1 MKSQSNYKVI
11 HPMYGIWYATSLYGA
26 AKTIGC
32 NPSLIYN
39 NLDKKN
45 TFKEWTIEETD
56 EDFSDIPTKFI
67 NATNDFVK
75 KFHMDMYMRME
86 SVNSDD
92 IYPNLDEVQLNILRM
107 SR

>member
-11 HPMYGIWYATSLYGA
+11 HPMYGVWYATSLYGA

-45 TFKEWTIEETD
+45 TFKGWTIEETIL
-56 EDFSDIPTKFI
+56 DFSDIPSKFI
-67 NATNDFVK
+67 NAENNFVK
-75 KFHMDMYMRME
+75 KFHMNMYMKME
-86 SVNSDD
+86 EANSDERV
-92 IYPNLDEVQLNILRM
+92 PELDEVQMNILRM
-107 SR
+107 AR